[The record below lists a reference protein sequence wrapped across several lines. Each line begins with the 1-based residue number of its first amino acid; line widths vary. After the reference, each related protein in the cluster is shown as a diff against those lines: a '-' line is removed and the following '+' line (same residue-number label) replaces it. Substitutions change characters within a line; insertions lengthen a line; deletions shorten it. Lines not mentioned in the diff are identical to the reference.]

1 MNLDTE
7 LDFTKSDSKFII
19 HLYVKHKSMKLQE
32 NNTEENL
39 YDLEFGN
46 RFLHAISKALFWKK
60 GNLHFIKLK
69 TSDQRP

>member
-1 MNLDTE
+1 
-7 LDFTKSDSKFII
+7 
-19 HLYVKHKSMKLQE
+19 MKLQE

-69 TSDQRP
+69 TSDRRPYQNKNTSHIMDENICKTYV

>member
-1 MNLDTE
+1 
-7 LDFTKSDSKFII
+7 
-19 HLYVKHKSMKLQE
+19 MKLQE